1 MSDLAVVEP
10 AAYLNNA
17 AEGWPR
23 APGVSQAVRQA
34 LEDWRQGGGRST
46 GEEEDPVEQTRRTLA
61 EWLGVSDPT
70 RIVFA
75 GSATLALNL
84 AILGLPPER
93 FRRVLTTVTEH
104 NSVLRPLLEAV
115 TRYGGQVHLVDLESS
130 GRLDREGFESA
141 LGQKP
146 TLVALN
152 HASNVTGQIN
162 PIEPL
167 LEAAHRAGAVT
178 LLDASQSVGYLK
190 LRPAEWPL
198 DLMAFGGQKGLHGP
212 PGIGVLYVS
221 RRLELQPLYS
231 GGTGVHSE
239 LLRQPPQMPLRLE
252 AGTANTPALLGLQ
265 AAVRWQASQGE
276 AFAARAA
283 EAGRRLRQGLEEM
296 ARVRIYSPPGPRL
309 GVISFRLPGWECAEA
324 AWVLRRSFRVA
335 CRAGLHCAPLMH
347 RALGSFPEGTIRFS
361 VSGFTGPEEVE
372 AALDAVRRM
381 AR

>member
-1 MSDLAVVEP
+1 MSDLAIVEP

-34 LEDWRQGGGRST
+34 LEDWRHAAGRSA
-46 GEEEDPVEQTRRTLA
+46 GEEDDPIEQVRRTLA
-61 EWLGVSDPT
+61 DWLGVSDPA

-104 NSVLRPLLEAV
+104 NSVLRPLLDAV
-115 TRYGGQVHLVDLESS
+115 TRCQGQIQLVDLAPS
-130 GRLDREGFESA
+130 GVLDRGAFERA
-141 LGQKP
+141 LQQEP

-152 HASNVTGQIN
+152 HVSNVTGQTN

-167 LEAAHRAGAVT
+167 LEAARSAGAVT
-178 LLDASQSVGYLK
+178 LLDASQSVGYLS
-190 LRPAEWPL
+190 LRPEQWPL

-212 PGIGVLYVS
+212 PGVGVLYVS
-221 RRLELQPLYS
+221 PRIELQPLYS
-231 GGTGVHSE
+231 GGTGVQSE

-265 AAVRWQASQGE
+265 AAVRWQAGQAES
-276 AFAARAA
+276 FRARAA
-283 EAGRRLRQGLEEM
+283 ETAERLQQGLEQIPG
-296 ARVRIYSPPGPRL
+296 VRIFSPPGPRV
-309 GVISFRLPGWECAEA
+309 GVISFCLPGWESAEA
-324 AWVLRRSFRVA
+324 AWVLRRSFGVV

-347 RALGSFPEGTIRFS
+347 KALGSFPGGTIRFS
-361 VSGFTGPEEVE
+361 ISGFTRPEEVE